1 MHSRRSANYDLISNF
16 KDLPTITFCLK
27 FFQVQKS
34 NIILDFLLM
43 RVHKPKK
50 DGRLDESPM
59 YISFFSL
66 CNEKV
71 RNSH

>member
-27 FFQVQKS
+27 FFRVQKS

-43 RVHKPKK
+43 SDEGAQAKK
-50 DGRLDESPM
+50 DGRL
-59 YISFFSL
+59 L
-66 CNEKV
+66 
-71 RNSH
+71 R